1 MTQEPMTLYKL
12 IILYMLDR
20 ATLPLTKAQIDNFV
34 LEKEY
39 TNYLTLQQA
48 IAELCDIQLIT
59 TETFHN
65 RTQLMLT
72 EEGKATISLFHKQ
85 ISDAIKQEINDYLK
99 ENAVELR
106 NEVSVTRQYNKVSG
120 KSYETT
126 LRATER
132 GDLLLELKLSVPDEK
147 TATAVCEQWQK
158 KNEDIYALI
167 MKELFG

>member
-20 ATLPLTKAQIDNFV
+20 ATQPLTKAQIDDFI
-34 LEKEY
+34 LEEEY

-48 IAELCDIQLIT
+48 IAELCEIQLIS

-72 EEGKATISLFHKQ
+72 EEGKSTIALFHKQ
-85 ISDAIKQEINDYLK
+85 ISDAIKQEVSDYLR
-99 ENAVELR
+99 EHAIELR
-106 NEVSVTRQYNKVSG
+106 NEVSVTGQYQRVSS
-120 KSYETT
+120 KSYETV

-132 GDLLLELKLSVPDEK
+132 GELLMELKILVPDEK

-158 KNEDIYALI
+158 KNEDIYALV
-167 MKELFG
+167 MKELF

>member
-1 MTQEPMTLYKL
+1 
-12 IILYMLDR
+12 MLDR

-106 NEVSVTRQYNKVSG
+106 NEVSVTGQYNNLYQFHFYLPSAISYGPLLFFHTHYPKVY
-120 KSYETT
+120 KT
-126 LRATER
+126 LFH
-132 GDLLLELKLSVPDEK
+132 SVHKVD
-147 TATAVCEQWQK
+147 TAV
-158 KNEDIYALI
+158 
-167 MKELFG
+167 